1 MKYQKSPTYLGMI
14 EILDGKI
21 RFKVGKVRGTTSGN
35 NVNKLPLARSK
46 CEELANYY
54 LGFNGWS
61 SQVLYHRKEETDPG
75 ELCYVTVI
83 KLLFP
88 QVYN

>member
-1 MKYQKSPTYLGMI
+1 MKYLKSPTYLGMI

-46 CEELANYY
+46 CEELA
-54 LGFNGWS
+54 
-61 SQVLYHRKEETDPG
+61 KPTT
-75 ELCYVTVI
+75 TVGKMEPPAFGSDI
-83 KLLFP
+83 R
-88 QVYN
+88 